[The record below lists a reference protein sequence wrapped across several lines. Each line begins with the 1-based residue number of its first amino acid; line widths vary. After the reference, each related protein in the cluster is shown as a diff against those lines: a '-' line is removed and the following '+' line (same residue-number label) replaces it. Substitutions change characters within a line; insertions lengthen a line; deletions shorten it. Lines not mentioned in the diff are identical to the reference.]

1 MKYKHKAICEYCK
14 VQEYDGVWIR
24 KPGAEQFHYICH
36 RCIEFWFIQNE

>member
-24 KPGAEQFHYICH
+24 KPGAKQFHYICH